1 MQKLLECGSPRGC
14 AQAPAQLLA
23 YRAKVYLAD
32 QSASY
37 CEALSIAYV
46 VGRLQLKWGTV
57 GISKLVYDQYEVYHW
72 LSRRPKMRIG
82 KTRLRYDT

>member
-37 CEALSIAYV
+37 CEALNIAYV
-46 VGRLQLKWGTV
+46 VGSIAVEMGNRWDIKI
-57 GISKLVYDQYEVYHW
+57 GIRPIRGVSLAIATSKNSYWQDSTAL
-72 LSRRPKMRIG
+72 
-82 KTRLRYDT
+82 